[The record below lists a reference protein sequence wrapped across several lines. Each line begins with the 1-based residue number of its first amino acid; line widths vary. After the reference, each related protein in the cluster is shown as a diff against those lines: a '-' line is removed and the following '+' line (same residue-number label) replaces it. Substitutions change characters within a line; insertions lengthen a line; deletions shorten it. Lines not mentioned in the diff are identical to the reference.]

1 MFRRIGFVVASVVTL
16 VVALAAYN
24 AGRHLVF
31 WSPTEDIVF
40 NSGDIR
46 LAGTLIKPAEA
57 GAFPA
62 VVMLHG
68 SGPETRGGPGYR
80 VNANALVRSG
90 VAVLI
95 YDKRGTGASGGDFD
109 TARYRDF
116 VADAIAAVHYL
127 ADRED
132 IDSDR
137 IGLFG
142 NSESGWFTP
151 EIAAVSHGV
160 AFIVNRVGPP
170 LSWIETVLW
179 EVRNEFLA
187 EGAAEADL
195 DTLLALTLR
204 KWDYLRA
211 AAADPALAMGP
222 EREALAAAISE
233 IRATVA
239 HADRLL
245 EVLPVYDADFYQK
258 FANYSYDPA
267 SYLKEINIPMLYVFG
282 ELDVN
287 VPTAQSVAFLET
299 FREEYKKN
307 ITIRVLPGVGH
318 TLIAWKGLLEAGY
331 QPGYLDFI
339 GSWAAQQ
346 VDSD

>member
-1 MFRRIGFVVASVVTL
+1 MFRSIGFVVAGLVAL
-16 VVALAAYN
+16 VVALVAYN
-24 AGRHLVF
+24 AVRHLVF

-40 NSGDIR
+40 DSGGIR
-46 LAGTLIKPAEA
+46 LAGTLIKPTGA
-57 GAFPA
+57 GVFPA

-80 VNANALVRSG
+80 VNAKALVRSG
-90 VAVLI
+90 IAVLI

-109 TARYRDF
+109 TALYQDF
-116 VADAIAAVHYL
+116 IADAIAAVHYL

-151 EIAAVSHGV
+151 EIAAVSRGV

-195 DTLLALTLR
+195 DTLLALTR
-204 KWDYLRA
+204 RRWDYLRA

-222 EREALAAAISE
+222 EREAIEAAISE

-239 HADRLL
+239 HAED
-245 EVLPVYDADFYQK
+245 LPDYDADVYQK

-267 SYLKEINIPMLYVFG
+267 AYLREINIPMLYIFG

-287 VPTAQSVAFLET
+287 VPTAQSVAFLESL
-299 FREEYKKN
+299 REDYKKN

-318 TLIAWKGLLEAGY
+318 KLFTWKGLLEAGY
-331 QPGYLDFI
+331 QPGYLDLI
-339 GSWAAQQ
+339 GSWAARQ